1 MDMSKFHLPL
11 LVTMFTVVVSAADRP
26 RGLDPY
32 AAYECA
38 LKVRHQEST
47 RTIKQFISAAVSA
60 NQLPA
65 LKETCVEELVKQ
77 KETDAGKANW
87 LLFIAEI
94 MKSVG
99 DYQASSYYRKATR
112 MDDREAAMP
121 YFHAE
126 YLRNFRGA
134 QEPLYPQAEQQYV
147 LAQRTLNTVTAEDNR
162 RKWDAETQS
171 RIYRSLVALHQRNG
185 LALALRSGGSP
196 LLSFASI
203 FRLAQTNADLDRTSD
218 IRDYTAAA
226 AFSQI
231 VGRKGGLLT
240 RSEYRSLIRSET
252 PVDTF
257 DRLRFRYGNL
267 PVVDL
272 IYNYRHTT
280 NVAPKIYN
288 PPFTFVPL
296 QLNTWG
302 INVAKPFSVGN
313 AVDVSIEGS
322 FQQSWRTGLIEYVSD
337 GVEHINQFG
346 GKAALSRFIGP
357 DKLNVSMV
365 YVYQAISP
373 DVPNNPNR
381 ERRLLAPTISYQFF
395 RPSTFGEHF
404 QTRGIELFGG
414 ALLDRETYPVPPG
427 NRAADTTIRR
437 RDFFGGIAA
446 RGVGGGRWD
455 FTLQPT
461 FFSSVV
467 RPDRT
472 QDNSQYRTNVVLLRR
487 IVDEEKTPGLPHRR
501 IGNHLGFLHLVFP
514 LQHDVA
520 RTGISAYRNYK
531 AGVELDTMWY
541 TTARSGVTFLGTF
554 RYDFQRFYALDKNQN
569 LFAAGVSMGF

>member
-1 MDMSKFHLPL
+1 MSKFYLPL
-11 LVTMFTVVVSAADRP
+11 LMTMATAALSAVDRP
-26 RGLDPY
+26 RGQDPY

-38 LKVRHQEST
+38 LKVRQQKST
-47 RTIKQFISAAVSA
+47 GAIKQYIRSAISGS
-60 NQLPA
+60 QLPA
-65 LKETCVEELVKQ
+65 PKDQCVEDLVKQ
-77 KETDAGKANW
+77 KETDAGKGSW
-87 LLFIAEI
+87 LLFIAEV
-94 MKSVG
+94 MKSAG
-99 DYQASSYYRKATR
+99 DYRALSYYRQAIKA
-112 MDDREAAMP
+112 DDREAAFP
-121 YFHAE
+121 YFLAE
-126 YLRNFRGA
+126 YLRNFRGP
-134 QEPLYPQAEQQYV
+134 QEPLYPQAEQQYI
-147 LAQRTLNTVTAEDNR
+147 LAQQTLDKVKAADNW
-162 RKWDAETQS
+162 RKWDDETQT
-171 RIYRSLVALHQRNG
+171 RVYRSLVALHQRNG
-185 LALALRSGGSP
+185 LPLVLRNGISQV
-196 LLSFASI
+196 LSYASI

-218 IRDYTAAA
+218 IRDYTASA
-226 AFSQI
+226 AFAQI
-231 VGRKGGLLT
+231 GDRNGKPLNRL
-240 RSEYRSLIRSET
+240 EYRSLIRTET

-257 DRLRFRYGNL
+257 DRLRFRYENL

-280 NVAPKIYN
+280 NVAPKIYK

-302 INVAKPFSVGN
+302 LNVAKPFSVGN

-322 FQQSWRTGLIEYVSD
+322 FRQSWREGLIEYVPE
-337 GVEHINQFG
+337 GVEHINQFE
-346 GKAALSRFIGP
+346 GKAALSRFVGP

-381 ERRLLAPTISYQFF
+381 ERTLLAPSISYQFF

-404 QTRGIELFGG
+404 QTRGIEVFGG

-427 NRAADTTIRR
+427 AKAADTIVRR

-446 RGVGGGRWD
+446 RGLGGGRWD
-455 FTLQPT
+455 FTFQPT

-472 QDNSQYRTNVVLLRR
+472 QDNSQYRSNVVILRR
-487 IVDEEKTPGLPHRR
+487 IVDEEKTPGLPGRR
-501 IGNHLGFLHLVFP
+501 RGNHLGFLHLVFP

-520 RTGISAYRNYK
+520 RTGIDAYRNYK

-554 RYDFQRFYALDKNQN
+554 RYDFQRFYALNKNQN
-569 LFAAGVSMGF
+569 LFAFGLSMGF